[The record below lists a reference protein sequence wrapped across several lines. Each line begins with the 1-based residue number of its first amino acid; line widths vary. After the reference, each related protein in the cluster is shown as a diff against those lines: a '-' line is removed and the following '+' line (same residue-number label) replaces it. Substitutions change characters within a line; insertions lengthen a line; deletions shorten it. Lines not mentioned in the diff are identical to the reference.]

1 MDDFLRVTDDRRTTR
16 QPRRGK
22 VNTHRSVTEER
33 IERLK
38 KTFQPFWMRGM
49 MLHNPEVDQKPDDM
63 TALNQI

>member
-1 MDDFLRVTDDRRTTR
+1 MDDFLRVTDDKRIPR
-16 QPRRGK
+16 QARRGK
-22 VNTHRSVTEER
+22 ASTHRSVTAER